1 MMYEEKVF
9 CSRSMWSAYK
19 KPKKIIKNSQLG
31 SFTLIYCTNSID
43 KTYLEVTM
51 LLREVEK
58 LTKKGTAI
66 TFKNKLSHIF
76 DTRG

>member
-1 MMYEEKVF
+1 
-9 CSRSMWSAYK
+9 MWSAYK

>member
-1 MMYEEKVF
+1 MRKKF
-9 CSRSMWSAYK
+9 SALATMWSAYK